1 MKKDNVIN
9 VKGFTKSEL
18 KHALEMLKK
27 NSPEKNG
34 KLLEVLGYTIAEE
47 LWNISEKS

>member
-9 VKGFTKSEL
+9 VKNFTKPEL
-18 KHALEMLKK
+18 EHALEILKK

-34 KLLEVLGYTIAEE
+34 KLLEILGYTIVEE
-47 LWNISEKS
+47 LWNISEK